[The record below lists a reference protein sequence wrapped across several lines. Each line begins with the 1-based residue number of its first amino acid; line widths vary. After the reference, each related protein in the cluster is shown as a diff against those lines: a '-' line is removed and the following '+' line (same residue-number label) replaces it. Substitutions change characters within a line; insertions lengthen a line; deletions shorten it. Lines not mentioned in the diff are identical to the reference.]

1 MMRFHV
7 LACDYD
13 GTLATD
19 GRVDAATVAA
29 LERLRG
35 SGRRLVMVTG
45 RRLVELLEIFPAP
58 ELFDWM
64 VVENGAVAY
73 EPSTGSEK
81 LLAEPPPREFV
92 ATLTERGV
100 VPIAVGHTV
109 VATWEPHETAVL
121 QTIRDLGLGMQI
133 VMNKGAVM
141 VLPND
146 VSKATGLQFALKQLG
161 YSPRN
166 AAAAGDAENDHP
178 LLQCCE
184 CGAAVAN
191 AVSALKS
198 RADVVLERDHGAGVV
213 DLINEMLRDDLATW
227 MKDRERRRLTLTSA
241 SANEPLVVPTAGTNL
256 IIDSAQ
262 SESLDALVLQVMEQ
276 LSAEGY
282 QWCAFSVAPL
292 APPPSVSELGANH
305 APSVQELEQAL
316 ANPQQSVIVNC
327 SHVSAFEKS
336 PFLAA
341 AAERIANVRA
351 AKGRPHWVLWLGL
364 RDALKNAGLAIDGM
378 EASTLIAD
386 VIDQNT
392 STDDPPPQLDG
403 DKVHTARTNTIRI
416 RLHP

>member
-1 MMRFHV
+1 MRRFHV

-19 GRVDAATVAA
+19 GRVDAPTLAG
-29 LERLRG
+29 LERLRS

-45 RRLVELLEIFPAP
+45 RRLVELLEIFPSP
-58 ELFDWM
+58 KLFDWM

-73 EPSTGSEK
+73 EPATGAEK

-100 VPIAVGHTV
+100 APIAVGHTV

-166 AAAAGDAENDHP
+166 AAAVGDAENDHP

-213 DLINEMLRDDLATW
+213 DLMNEMLSDDLAQW
-227 MKDRERRRLTLTSA
+227 MKDRERRRLTLTRA
-241 SANEPLVVPTAGTNL
+241 SDKEPLVVPTAGTNL
-256 IIDSAQ
+256 IIDSALD
-262 SESLDALVLQVMEQ
+262 EPLDAFVGQVMEQ

-282 QWCAFSVAPL
+282 QWCAFSAAPL
-292 APPPSVSELGANH
+292 APPPSVIELGANH

-316 ANPQQSVIVNC
+316 ASPRQSVIVNC
-327 SHVSAFEKS
+327 SHLSAFEKS

-364 RDALKNAGLAIDGM
+364 RTALKSAGLALDGM

-386 VIDQNT
+386 VIDNDT
-392 STDDPPPQLDG
+392 PTDDPQPQQDG
-403 DKVHTARTNTIRI
+403 GNMQSAHTNTIRI
-416 RLHP
+416 TLHP